1 VNAAREAEAFCA
13 MWGIPTDRVLLDE
26 GGSYARE
33 LRIPGVP
40 TNVLVDARGIVRAVG
55 VSAPGELY
63 AAVDEMLASP
73 RGRDAGAR

>member
-1 VNAAREAEAFCA
+1 MNAAREAEAFCA
-13 MWGIPTDRVLLDE
+13 LWGIPTDRVLLDE
-26 GGSYARE
+26 SGGYARE

-55 VSAPGELY
+55 VSTPGELH

-73 RGRDAGAR
+73 RGRDDGPR